1 MEAISLFCDFLLPFT
16 ANHLYN
22 SVKENYTYCI
32 DGLQITLHLRGEFM
46 NELFFF
52 EELLQSEDDA
62 ITIVNTEQKVI
73 YWNHA
78 AEQTYQIDKE
88 QIINQPITNFFS
100 HDDLMVMKVLN
111 TKEPVKNAYHR
122 PRKDKHV
129 VVNSSPVFN
138 QENTLIGVI
147 SIERDITHIVKL
159 NDNLE
164 STSQELQ
171 ELKQKMTPASSS
183 SPFAKLKGDSQA
195 LHQMIR
201 LASKTAGTDATTLIL
216 GESGTG
222 KEVCARAI
230 HDASKRKNAPFIPV
244 NCGAIP
250 QALFESELFGYE
262 SGSFTGA
269 EKGGKAGKIE
279 MADGGTV
286 FLDEV
291 GELPLDM
298 QVKLLRVLQENRIY
312 RIGDSGGKQI
322 DVRFVAATN
331 QDLEKLMQE
340 NKFRSDLFYRLNVIQ
355 LTMPPLR
362 DRKKDISIL
371 AKTFLK
377 QFAAKYQTSIPE
389 IPDETMEA
397 LQQYHWPGNIREI
410 RNLMERIII
419 LHEGTTLTR
428 QDVLSFL
435 PVSFSNPPLP
445 HTETLPLEKENL
457 EKISIEQALE
467 LCNSNKSKAAK
478 QLGISRVTLYQK
490 IKKYHL
496 DI

>member
-1 MEAISLFCDFLLPFT
+1 
-16 ANHLYN
+16 
-22 SVKENYTYCI
+22 
-32 DGLQITLHLRGEFM
+32 M
-46 NELFFF
+46 NEIFFF

-62 ITIVNTEQKVI
+62 ITIVNKEKEVI
-73 YWNHA
+73 HWNNA
-78 AEQTYQIDKE
+78 AAQTYQITKE
-88 QIINQPITNFFS
+88 QIINQPITDFFS
-100 HDDLMVMKVLN
+100 QDDLMILKVLE
-111 TKEPVKNAYHR
+111 TMQAVKNVYHR

-129 VVNSSPVFN
+129 VINTSPVFN
-138 QENTLIGVI
+138 QKKTLIGVI

-171 ELKQKMTPASSS
+171 ELKQQMEPSSS
-183 SPFAKLKGDSQA
+183 ASPFAKLKGDSQA
-195 LHQMIR
+195 LQQMIR
-201 LASKTAGTDATTLIL
+201 LASKTANTDATTLIL

-222 KEVCARAI
+222 KEICARAI
-230 HDASKRKNAPFIPV
+230 HDASKRKNAAFIPV

-262 SGSFTGA
+262 GGSFTGA

-312 RIGDSGGKQI
+312 RIGDSRGKQV
-322 DVRFVAATN
+322 DVRFIAATN

-340 NKFRSDLFYRLNVIQ
+340 NQFRSDLFYRLNVIQ

-362 DRKKDISIL
+362 DRKKDIEIL
-371 AKTFLK
+371 AKTFLE
-377 QFAAKYQTSIPE
+377 QFALKYQVPIPE
-389 IPDETMEA
+389 IPIETMEV
-397 LQQYHWPGNIREI
+397 LRKYHWPGNIREI

-419 LHEGTTLTR
+419 LHEGAAITR

-435 PVSFSNPPLP
+435 PASFSNPSLSDTENLP
-445 HTETLPLEKENL
+445 MEKENM
-457 EKISIEQALE
+457 EKLSIKQALE
-467 LCNSNKSKAAK
+467 FFNGNKSKAAK

-490 IKKYHL
+490 IKKYKL
-496 DI
+496 SD

>member
-1 MEAISLFCDFLLPFT
+1 
-16 ANHLYN
+16 
-22 SVKENYTYCI
+22 
-32 DGLQITLHLRGEFM
+32 M
-46 NELFFF
+46 NEIYFF

-62 ITIVNTEQKVI
+62 ITIVDKDQKVI
-73 YWNHA
+73 YWNNA
-78 AEQTYQIDKE
+78 AEQIYQIARD
-88 QIINQPITNFFS
+88 QIINQPITTFFS

-111 TKEPVKNAYHR
+111 TMKPVKNAYHR

-138 QENTLIGVI
+138 QENQLVGVL

-171 ELKQKMTPASSS
+171 ELKQKMTPASSD
-183 SPFAKLKGDSQA
+183 SPFTKLKGDSRA

-201 LASKTAGTDATTLIL
+201 LASKTAATDATTLIL

-230 HDASKRKNAPFIPV
+230 HDASNRKNAPFTPV

-322 DVRFVAATN
+322 DVRFIAATN

-340 NKFRSDLFYRLNVIQ
+340 NQFRSDLFYRLNVIQ

-362 DRKKDISIL
+362 DRKKDIDIL
-371 AKTFLK
+371 AQTFLK
-377 QFAAKYQTSIPE
+377 QFAVKYQTSVPKIPA
-389 IPDETMEA
+389 ETMDVLRA
-397 LQQYHWPGNIREI
+397 YHWPGNIREI

-419 LHEGTTLTR
+419 LHEGTTLTK
-428 QDVLSFL
+428 QDVWSFL
-435 PVSFSNPPLP
+435 PASFSNPVFSQ
-445 HTETLPLEKENL
+445 TETLPLEKENI
-457 EKISIEQALE
+457 EQISIEQALE
-467 LCNSNKSKAAK
+467 RCHGNKSKAAK

-490 IKKYHL
+490 IKKYNL
-496 DI
+496 DT

>member
-1 MEAISLFCDFLLPFT
+1 
-16 ANHLYN
+16 
-22 SVKENYTYCI
+22 
-32 DGLQITLHLRGEFM
+32 M
-46 NELFFF
+46 NEILYF
-52 EELLQSEDDA
+52 EELLRSEDDA
-62 ITIVNTEQKVI
+62 ITIVDAKRNVV
-73 YWNHA
+73 YWNNA
-78 AEQTYQIDKE
+78 AEETYQITKE
-88 QIINQPITNFFS
+88 QIIHQPITNFFS
-100 HDDLMVMKVLN
+100 HDDLMIIKVLQ
-111 TKEPVKNAYHR
+111 TMQPVKNVYHQ

-129 VVNSSPVFN
+129 VINTSPVFN
-138 QENTLIGVI
+138 RENILVGVI
-147 SIERDITHIVKL
+147 SIERDITDIVKL

-171 ELKQKMTPASSS
+171 ELKQQMEPSSS
-183 SPFAKLKGDSQA
+183 TSPFSKLKGESQA
-195 LHQMIR
+195 LKQMIR
-201 LASKTAGTDATTLIL
+201 LASKTANTDATTLIL

-230 HDASKRKNAPFIPV
+230 HDASKRKNAAFIPV

-279 MADGGTV
+279 MADGGTI

-312 RIGDSGGKQI
+312 RIGDSRGKQV
-322 DVRFVAATN
+322 DVRFIAATN
-331 QDLEKLMQE
+331 QNLEKLMQE

-362 DRKKDISIL
+362 ERKKDIEIL
-371 AKTFLK
+371 AKNFLK
-377 QFAAKYQTSIPE
+377 QFAFKYQVPVPE
-389 IPDETMEA
+389 MPAETMEV
-397 LQQYHWPGNIREI
+397 LRQYHWPGNIREI
-410 RNLMERIII
+410 RNLMERIVI
-419 LHEGTTLTR
+419 LHEGATLTR

-435 PVSFSNPPLP
+435 PASFSNQPLANV
-445 HTETLPLEKENL
+445 ETLPMEKENM
-457 EKISIEQALE
+457 EKLSIEQALE
-467 LCNSNKSKAAK
+467 FFNGNKSKAAK

-490 IKKYHL
+490 IKKYNL
-496 DI
+496 SN

>member
-1 MEAISLFCDFLLPFT
+1 
-16 ANHLYN
+16 
-22 SVKENYTYCI
+22 
-32 DGLQITLHLRGEFM
+32 M
-46 NELFFF
+46 NEVFFF

-62 ITIVNTEQKVI
+62 ITIVNTEKKVI
-73 YWNHA
+73 YWNMA
-78 AEQTYQIDKE
+78 AEQTYQIAKE
-88 QIINQPITNFFS
+88 QIINHPITDFFS
-100 HDDLMVMKVLN
+100 HDDLMVMKVLR
-111 TKEPVKNAYHR
+111 TMKPVKNAYHR

-129 VVNSSPVFN
+129 VVNTSPVFN
-138 QENTLIGVI
+138 QENSLIGVI
-147 SIERDITHIVKL
+147 SIERDVTHIVKL

-171 ELKQKMTPASSS
+171 ELKQKMRPASSG
-183 SPFAKLKGDSQA
+183 SPFAKLVGESQA

-201 LASKTAGTDATTLIL
+201 LASKTADTDATTLIL

-230 HDASKRKNAPFIPV
+230 HDASNRKNAPFIPV

-279 MADGGTV
+279 MADGGTI

-312 RIGDSGGKQI
+312 RIGDSRGKQI
-322 DVRFVAATN
+322 DVRFIAATN
-331 QDLEKLMQE
+331 QDLDKLMQE

-362 DRKKDISIL
+362 DRKKDIEIL
-371 AKTFLK
+371 AETFLK
-377 QFAAKYQTSIPE
+377 QFALKYQASIPKL
-389 IPDETMEA
+389 PAETMEV
-397 LQQYHWPGNIREI
+397 LRQYHWPGNIREI
-410 RNLMERIII
+410 RNLMERVII
-419 LHEGTTLTR
+419 LHEGATLTK
-428 QDVLSFL
+428 QDMLSFL
-435 PVSFSNPPLP
+435 PVSFSTPPLAHP
-445 HTETLPLEKENL
+445 ESLPLEKESM
-457 EKISIEQALE
+457 EKTSIEQALE
-467 LCNSNKSKAAK
+467 LCNGNKSKAAK

-490 IKKYHL
+490 IKKYNL
-496 DI
+496 SE

>member
-1 MEAISLFCDFLLPFT
+1 
-16 ANHLYN
+16 
-22 SVKENYTYCI
+22 
-32 DGLQITLHLRGEFM
+32 M
-46 NELFFF
+46 NEVFFF
-52 EELLQSEDDA
+52 EELLNSEDDA
-62 ITIVNTEQKVI
+62 ITIVNREKKVI
-73 YWNHA
+73 YWNNA
-78 AEQTYQIDKE
+78 AEQTYQIAKE

-100 HDDLMVMKVLN
+100 HDDLMVMNVLN
-111 TKEPVKNAYHR
+111 TMKPVKNAYHR

-171 ELKQKMTPASSS
+171 ELKQKMTPASSN

-201 LASKTAGTDATTLIL
+201 LASKTADTDATTLIL

-230 HDASKRKNAPFIPV
+230 HDASKRKDAPFIPV

-279 MADGGTV
+279 MADGGTI

-312 RIGDSGGKQI
+312 RIGNSRGKQI
-322 DVRFVAATN
+322 DVRFIAATN

-362 DRKKDISIL
+362 DRVKDISIL

-377 QFAAKYQTSIPE
+377 QFAVKYQTSVPE
-389 IPDETMEA
+389 LPTDTMEV

-419 LHEGTTLTR
+419 LHEGATLTR

-435 PVSFSNPPLP
+435 PGSFSKASLSPID
-445 HTETLPLEKENL
+445 TLPLEKENI
-457 EKISIEQALE
+457 EKISIEQALDR
-467 LCNSNKSKAAK
+467 CNGNKSKVAK

-490 IKKYHL
+490 IKKYNL
-496 DI
+496 NN

>member
-1 MEAISLFCDFLLPFT
+1 
-16 ANHLYN
+16 
-22 SVKENYTYCI
+22 
-32 DGLQITLHLRGEFM
+32 M
-46 NELFFF
+46 NEVFFF
-52 EELLQSEDDA
+52 EELLNSEDDA
-62 ITIVNTEQKVI
+62 ITIVNREKKVI
-73 YWNHA
+73 YWNNA
-78 AEQTYQIDKE
+78 AEQTYQIAKE

-100 HDDLMVMKVLN
+100 HDDLMVMNVLN
-111 TKEPVKNAYHR
+111 TMKPVKNAYHR

-171 ELKQKMTPASSS
+171 ELKQKMTPASSN

-201 LASKTAGTDATTLIL
+201 LASKTADTDATTLIL

-230 HDASKRKNAPFIPV
+230 HDASKRKDAPFIPV

-279 MADGGTV
+279 MADGGTI

-312 RIGDSGGKQI
+312 RIGNSRGKQI
-322 DVRFVAATN
+322 DVRFIAATN

-362 DRKKDISIL
+362 DRIKDINIL

-377 QFAAKYQTSIPE
+377 QFAVKYQTSVPE
-389 IPDETMEA
+389 LPTDTMEV

-419 LHEGTTLTR
+419 LHEGATLTR

-435 PVSFSNPPLP
+435 PGSFSKASLSPID
-445 HTETLPLEKENL
+445 TLPLEKENI
-457 EKISIEQALE
+457 EKISIEQALDR
-467 LCNSNKSKAAK
+467 CNGNKSKAAK

-490 IKKYHL
+490 IKKYNL
-496 DI
+496 NN

>member
-1 MEAISLFCDFLLPFT
+1 
-16 ANHLYN
+16 
-22 SVKENYTYCI
+22 
-32 DGLQITLHLRGEFM
+32 M
-46 NELFFF
+46 NEVFFF

-62 ITIVNTEQKVI
+62 ITIVDTKKKVI
-73 YWNHA
+73 YWNNA
-78 AEQTYQIDKE
+78 AEQTYQITKE
-88 QIINQPITNFFS
+88 QIINQSITDFFS
-100 HDDLMVMKVLN
+100 QDDLMVMKVLK
-111 TKEPVKNAYHR
+111 TMKPVKNAYHR

-129 VVNSSPVFN
+129 VVNTSPVFN

-147 SIERDITHIVKL
+147 SIERDVTHIVKL

-171 ELKQKMTPASSS
+171 ELKQKMSPSSPS
-183 SPFAKLKGDSQA
+183 SPFAKLVGESQA

-201 LASKTAGTDATTLIL
+201 LASKTADTDATTLIL

-230 HDASKRKNAPFIPV
+230 HDASNRKNAPFIPV

-279 MADGGTV
+279 MADGGTI

-312 RIGDSGGKQI
+312 RIGDSRGKQI
-322 DVRFVAATN
+322 DVRFIAATN

-362 DRKKDISIL
+362 DRKKDIEIL
-371 AKTFLK
+371 AETFLK
-377 QFAAKYQTSIPE
+377 QFALKYQTSIPE
-389 IPDETMEA
+389 LPAETMEV
-397 LQQYHWPGNIREI
+397 LRHYHWPGNIREI
-410 RNLMERIII
+410 RNLMERVII

-428 QDVLSFL
+428 QDILSFL
-435 PVSFSNPPLP
+435 PVSFSNPPLT
-445 HTETLPLEKENL
+445 HTESLPLEKENM
-457 EKISIEQALE
+457 EKVSIEQALE
-467 LCNSNKSKAAK
+467 LCNGNKSKAAR

-490 IKKYHL
+490 IKKYNL
-496 DI
+496 AD

>member
-1 MEAISLFCDFLLPFT
+1 
-16 ANHLYN
+16 
-22 SVKENYTYCI
+22 
-32 DGLQITLHLRGEFM
+32 M
-46 NELFFF
+46 NEVFFF

-62 ITIVNTEQKVI
+62 ITIVDTKKKVI
-73 YWNHA
+73 YWNNA
-78 AEQTYQIDKE
+78 AEQTYQITKE
-88 QIINQPITNFFS
+88 QIINQSITDFFS
-100 HDDLMVMKVLN
+100 QDDLMVMKVLK
-111 TKEPVKNAYHR
+111 TMKPVKNAYHR

-129 VVNSSPVFN
+129 VVNTSPVFN

-147 SIERDITHIVKL
+147 SIERDVTHIVKL

-171 ELKQKMTPASSS
+171 ELKQKMSPSSPS
-183 SPFAKLKGDSQA
+183 SPFAKLVGESQA

-201 LASKTAGTDATTLIL
+201 LASKTADTDATTLIL

-230 HDASKRKNAPFIPV
+230 HDASNRKNAPFIPV

-279 MADGGTV
+279 MADGGTI

-312 RIGDSGGKQI
+312 RIGDSRGKQI
-322 DVRFVAATN
+322 DVRFIAATN

-362 DRKKDISIL
+362 DRKKDIEIL
-371 AKTFLK
+371 AETFLK
-377 QFAAKYQTSIPE
+377 QFALKYQTSIPE
-389 IPDETMEA
+389 LPAETMEV
-397 LQQYHWPGNIREI
+397 LRHYHWPGNIREI
-410 RNLMERIII
+410 RNLMERVII
-419 LHEGTTLTR
+419 LLEGTTLTR
-428 QDVLSFL
+428 QDILSFL
-435 PVSFSNPPLP
+435 PVSFSNPPLT
-445 HTETLPLEKENL
+445 HTESLPLEKENM
-457 EKISIEQALE
+457 EKVSIEQALE
-467 LCNSNKSKAAK
+467 LCNGNKSKAAR

-490 IKKYHL
+490 IKKYNL
-496 DI
+496 AD